1 MTGAEAE
8 AACEEVGIALNK
20 NAIPFDPFFL
30 TKASG
35 IRVGTFG
42 PAIIGMDEPEMK
54 EVARVIGDVLRQPR
68 DQAVKERARQV
79 VGELMSRFPVYPG

>member
-1 MTGAEAE
+1 
-8 AACEEVGIALNK
+8 
-20 NAIPFDPFFL
+20 
-30 TKASG
+30 
-35 IRVGTFG
+35 
-42 PAIIGMDEPEMK
+42 MDEPEMK